1 MSLMPPSMP
10 PLTRRERTKFL
21 VSTLVRAGLATLLV
35 LVLYY
40 LLPIDHIPDGL
51 LFLVLG
57 FELVILGIVVGW
69 QVRRVLNADTPLL
82 AAITALSL
90 TVPLFLVIFAA
101 MYVGLSTDNSSNFN
115 VGALSRTDALY
126 FTVTVFATVG
136 FGDITA
142 TSQLTRIVVT
152 VQMLLDLAVL
162 GLLIRVF
169 FGAVQEA
176 WKTKAAVTPD
186 EVRDAVAQSVEQPS
200 VEGSSSPPPAGPDA

>member
-142 TSQLTRIVVT
+142 TSQLTRAIVT
-152 VQMLLDLAVL
+152 VQMLLDLVVL

-169 FGAVQEA
+169 FGAVQRA
-176 WKTKAAVTPD
+176 WSTRELPATGAATEP
-186 EVRDAVAQSVEQPS
+186 
-200 VEGSSSPPPAGPDA
+200 GSDGS

>member
-1 MSLMPPSMP
+1 MSLMPPTMP
-10 PLTRRERTKFL
+10 PLTRRERTRFL
-21 VSTLVRAGLATLLV
+21 VSTLLRAGLATLLV

-40 LLPIDHIPDGL
+40 VLPIDHIPDGL

-57 FELVILGIVVGW
+57 IELLVLGAVVAW
-69 QVRRVLNADTPLL
+69 QVRRVLNAQTPLL

-101 MYVGLSTDNSSNFN
+101 MYVGLSTDDTANFN

-152 VQMLLDLAVL
+152 VQMLLDLVVL

-169 FGAVQEA
+169 FGAVQQA
-176 WKTKAAVTPD
+176 WKTKAAVTP
-186 EVRDAVAQSVEQPS
+186 EQVRDTVAGSVEGS
-200 VEGSSSPPPAGPDA
+200 VEGSSGPPPAGPDA